1 MLTLAPGVTLWDS
14 GEFLAAIHALGIPH
28 PPGTPLYVL
37 LGNVWSLLFADLFG
51 FARAINLLSAVCT
64 ALGCGILANLF
75 AKWTG
80 DDFGATAAGIVAGLM
95 STVWMSATETEVYGV
110 ALLFGCLILWAGDRA
125 GERSDMRW
133 SLLTAYLAGLAWS
146 LHLTALLVLPSAILL
161 VFTTHDGYFAV
172 PVGRRHVDGR
182 RETHSFAKLMRASI
196 IVAVLGIAGTVGV
209 FIAMLSLARGF
220 KATLVASGS
229 NDNAIVMRAGAT
241 SEMMS
246 GIPLEHIKIMQDAP
260 GVARGDA
267 GPLVTSEVVVV
278 APFPLRSTGTDANV
292 QVRGVSANVL
302 TIRKNTKVAQ
312 GRMFEPG
319 LSELVVGK
327 NANTTYSGLT
337 VGNTVDFGGGH
348 WRVVGV
354 FDAGGSAFD
363 SEVWC
368 DARVLD
374 DVYKRPSNVF
384 QSVTVHLTSPDALQ
398 QFKDSV
404 TADPRLNVDVSREID
419 YYSKQST
426 RMTQLIT
433 ILGGLVASV
442 MAIGAIFGALNTMYS
457 AVAERGRE
465 IATMRA
471 LGFGGAAV
479 VFSFLIEALLIS
491 FIGGAIG
498 AVAVL
503 PLNGL
508 TTGAMNWQTFSHLAF
523 AFKITPGLLLAGIIF
538 ALLMGLFGG
547 LPPAMRAAWRPV
559 AVALREL

>member
-1 MLTLAPGVTLWDS
+1 M
-14 GEFLAAIHALGIPH
+14 AIPVI
-28 PPGTPLYVL
+28 YNFRSVK
-37 LGNVWSLLFADLFG
+37 
-51 FARAINLLSAVCT
+51 ARWTSA
-64 ALGCGILANLF
+64 
-75 AKWTG
+75 
-80 DDFGATAAGIVAGLM
+80 
-95 STVWMSATETEVYGV
+95 
-110 ALLFGCLILWAGDRA
+110 
-125 GERSDMRW
+125 
-133 SLLTAYLAGLAWS
+133 
-146 LHLTALLVLPSAILL
+146 
-161 VFTTHDGYFAV
+161 
-172 PVGRRHVDGR
+172 
-182 RETHSFAKLMRASI
+182 

-209 FIAMLSLARGF
+209 FIAILSLARGF
-220 KATLVASGS
+220 RATLVASGS
-229 NDNAIVMRAGAT
+229 SDNAIVMRAGAT

-246 GIPLEHIKIMQDAP
+246 GVALEQIKIMQDAP
-260 GVARGDA
+260 GVARNSD

-278 APFPLRSTGTDANV
+278 APFPLRATGTDANV
-292 QVRGVSANVL
+292 QVRGVSSNVL
-302 TIRKNTKVAQ
+302 TIRTNTKIVQ
-312 GRMFEPG
+312 GRMFRPG
-319 LSELVVGK
+319 LSELIVGK

-348 WRVVGV
+348 WQIVGV

-374 DVYKRPSNVF
+374 DVYKRPTNVF
-384 QSVTVHLTSPDALQ
+384 QSVTVHLTSPDSLQ
-398 QFKDSV
+398 QFKDSI

-419 YYSKQST
+419 YYAKQST

-433 ILGGLVASV
+433 ILGGLVAAV

-498 AVAVL
+498 AVCVL

-508 TTGAMNWQTFSHLAF
+508 TTGTMNWQTFSHLAF
-523 AFKITPGLLLAGIIF
+523 AFKITPGLLLAGVIF
-538 ALLMGLFGG
+538 ALLMGLLGG